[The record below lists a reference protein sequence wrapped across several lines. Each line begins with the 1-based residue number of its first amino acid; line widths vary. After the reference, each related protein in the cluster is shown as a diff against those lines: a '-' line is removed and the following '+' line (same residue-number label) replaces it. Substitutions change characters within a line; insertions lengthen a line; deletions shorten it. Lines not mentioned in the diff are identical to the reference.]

1 MDLPIQLPVFIMRIT
16 GIHGLLLAAVLAS
29 GCSTSQQ
36 VRLAKMSP
44 HPPITSV
51 ARAPQD
57 GNSAAMDRH
66 LSDALRD
73 EGLTVRAPLPAGTR
87 SSSEVDAIVSYVD
100 VWRWDMTMYMKS
112 LSIQLYDARTGDLLV
127 TGDWSDSAM
136 HGFRD
141 AKETVRSVVAEM
153 MATLRRAAAPRP

>member
-1 MDLPIQLPVFIMRIT
+1 MDVSIQRQAFIMRIT
-16 GIHGLLLAAVLAS
+16 GFHGLLLAAVLAS

-44 HPPITSV
+44 HPPIATV
-51 ARAPQD
+51 AQSPQD
-57 GNSAAMDRH
+57 GNSPEMNKH

-73 EGLTVRAPLPAGTR
+73 EGLTVKAPLPAGTR
-87 SSSEVDAIVSYVD
+87 SSPGVDAIVSYVD

-112 LSIQLYDARTGDLLV
+112 LSVQLYDARTGDLLA

-141 AKETVRSVVAEM
+141 AKDIVKGVVAEM
-153 MATLRRAAAPRP
+153 VATLRGAVARRP

>member
-1 MDLPIQLPVFIMRIT
+1 MRIT
-16 GIHGLLLAAVLAS
+16 GFHGLLLAAVLAS

-44 HPPITSV
+44 HPPIKTVAQSV
-51 ARAPQD
+51 QD
-57 GNSAAMDRH
+57 GNSAEMNKY
-66 LSDALRD
+66 LVTALHD
-73 EGLTVRAPLPAGTR
+73 EGLAVKAPLPAGTR
-87 SSSEVDAIVSYVD
+87 TSVDVDAIVSYVD

-141 AKETVRSVVAEM
+141 AKETVKGVVAEM
-153 MATLRRAAAPRP
+153 MTTLRGGASQRP